1 MTTNLEPE
9 KTLAK
14 GIQGGKVLATKAE
27 GERCIKPYAVS
38 VEKIVKSPLNQPAID
53 PSFAASVLKKTAA
66 ESTREGFKTEAHEDP
81 ILKGETSL
89 DHKTTNNLRQLTEN

>member
-1 MTTNLEPE
+1 MTTNRGPE

-14 GIQGGKVLATKAE
+14 GTQEGKVLATRAG
-27 GERCIKPYAVS
+27 GEKCIKPFAAS
-38 VEKIVKSPLNQPAID
+38 VEKIVKFPWSQLAID
-53 PSFAASVLKKTAA
+53 PFFAASVLKRTAA
-66 ESTREGFKTEAHEDP
+66 ESTQEGFKTEDHEDP